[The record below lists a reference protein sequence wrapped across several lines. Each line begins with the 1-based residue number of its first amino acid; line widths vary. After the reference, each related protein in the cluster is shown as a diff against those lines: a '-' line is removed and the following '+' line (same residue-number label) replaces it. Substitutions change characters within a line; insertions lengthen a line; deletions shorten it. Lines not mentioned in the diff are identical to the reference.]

1 MERDKDRSILF
12 FFDVRAHRERQTE
25 RERER
30 ERGKREGEKNRETKP
45 VGDSQMIYSGYT

>member
-12 FFDVRAHRERQTE
+12 FFDVRAHRERQ